1 MIELS
6 EEQKKAVA
14 DAQATFTDLKD
25 SSKALNLSLIHI

>member
-14 DAQATFTDLKD
+14 DAQETFIELKD
-25 SSKALNLSLIHI
+25 SSKPD